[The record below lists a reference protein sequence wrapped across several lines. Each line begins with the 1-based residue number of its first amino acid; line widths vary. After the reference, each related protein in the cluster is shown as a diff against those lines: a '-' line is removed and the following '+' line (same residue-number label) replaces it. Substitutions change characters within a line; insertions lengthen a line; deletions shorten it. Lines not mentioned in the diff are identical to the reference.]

1 MGRLTDKVAIVTGA
15 GGGIGREISELYAKE
30 GAKVVVADLNIEG
43 AEETVAHIKAIG
55 GQAIAIKTNVTVE
68 EDIDAMVK
76 AAMDTYGTLDILVN
90 NAGIIDN
97 MYCAANVPDDV
108 WDRVLEINTKSVMR
122 TMRKVLPIFEEKR
135 AGVIVNMASLSGVAG
150 GRGGLAYTAS
160 KFAVVGMT
168 KNVASHYSS
177 LGIRCNAI
185 APGSIPTNITAS
197 LTSPDKFGME
207 RAIAG
212 TNLMTRAGTKEEI
225 ANIALFLAS
234 NESSFVNGE
243 VIKADGGWSA
253 Y

>member
-1 MGRLTDKVAIVTGA
+1 MGRLTNQVAVITGA
-15 GGGIGREISELYAKE
+15 GGGIGRAIAELYAKE
-30 GAKVVVADLNIEG
+30 GAKVVVADMNIEG
-43 AEETVAHIKAIG
+43 AEETVAGITANG

-68 EDIDAMVK
+68 DDIDAMVN
-76 AAMDTYGTLDILVN
+76 AAVETFGSLDILVN

-97 MYCAANVPDDV
+97 MYAAANVPDDV
-108 WDRVLEINTKSVMR
+108 WDCVLEINTKSVMR
-122 TMRKVLPIFEEKR
+122 TMRKVLPIFEEKK

-168 KNVASHYSS
+168 KNVASHYSQ

-185 APGSIPTNITAS
+185 APGSIPTNITSS
-197 LTSPDKFGME
+197 LTNPDKFGME

-234 NESSFVNGE
+234 SESSFVNGV
-243 VIKADGGWSA
+243 VITADGGWSA